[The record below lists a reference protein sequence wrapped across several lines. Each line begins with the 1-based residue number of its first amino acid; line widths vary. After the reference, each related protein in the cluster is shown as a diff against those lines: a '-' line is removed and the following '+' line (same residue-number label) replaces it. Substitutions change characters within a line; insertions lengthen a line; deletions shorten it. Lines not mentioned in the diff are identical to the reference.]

1 MGKSY
6 LYALASV
13 PQLGVIERARL
24 RAVGV
29 RPTFEKDDD
38 GRLDGQKVSLRFDA
52 ETETEVSA
60 RLRRA
65 LGSEARL
72 ASQVCRMALPEMDG
86 LTSD

>member
-1 MGKSY
+1 MAKTY

-13 PQLGVIERARL
+13 PRLGPIERAKL
-24 RAVGV
+24 KSLGIVPAFSENKDVGD
-29 RPTFEKDDD
+29 PP
-38 GRLDGQKVSLRFDA
+38 QVSLRFDA
-52 ETETEVSA
+52 PTEAAANA

-72 ASQVCRMALPEMDG
+72 ASQVCRMAQPEMDG